1 MEENIIKRDPKLMSP
16 LQLAYIGD
24 VVYELYVRSFLV
36 ETTDLNVNQLH
47 KNAVRFVKAES
58 QAEVIKEIMSI
69 LTEEEIRMFK
79 RGRNAKSSSV
89 PKNAKLIDYKYA
101 TGFESLLGYLY
112 ILNRKER
119 IDELFEI
126 AKQFIKR

>member
-47 KNAVRFVKAES
+47 KNAVKFVKAEA
-58 QAEVIKEIMSI
+58 QAEVAKEIMDI
-69 LTEEEIRMFK
+69 LSDEEVRIFK
-79 RGRNAKSSSV
+79 RGRNAKSGSI
-89 PKNAKLIDYKYA
+89 PKNAKLIDYKHA

-126 AKQFIKR
+126 AKKFIKR

>member
-1 MEENIIKRDPKLMSP
+1 MEKNIIKRDPKLMSP

-47 KNAVRFVKAES
+47 KNAVRFVRAEA
-58 QAEVIKEIMSI
+58 QAEVMKEIMNI
-69 LTEEEIRMFK
+69 LTEEEIRIFK

-89 PKNAKLIDYKYA
+89 PKNAKLIDYKHA

>member
-1 MEENIIKRDPKLMSP
+1 
-16 LQLAYIGD
+16 
-24 VVYELYVRSFLV
+24 V

-47 KNAVRFVKAES
+47 KNAVRFVRAEA
-58 QAEVIKEIMSI
+58 QAEVMKEIMNI

-89 PKNAKLIDYKYA
+89 PKNAKLIDYKHA

>member
-1 MEENIIKRDPKLMSP
+1 MEKNIIKRDPKLMSP

-47 KNAVRFVKAES
+47 KNAVRFVRAEA
-58 QAEVIKEIMSI
+58 QAEVMKEIMNI

-89 PKNAKLIDYKYA
+89 PKNAKLIDYKHA

>member
-1 MEENIIKRDPKLMSP
+1 MEKNIIKRDPKLMSP

-47 KNAVRFVKAES
+47 KNAVKFVKAEA
-58 QAEVIKEIMSI
+58 QAEVVKEIMDI
-69 LTEEEIRMFK
+69 LTDEEVRIFK
-79 RGRNAKSSSV
+79 RGRNAKSGSV
-89 PKNAKLIDYKYA
+89 PKNAKLIDYKHA